1 MSETGRGPRWRR
13 QRRALKVLA
22 AASLF
27 CAIAYMLLSLLPLT
41 GRLVRVA
48 ISRRSVAG
56 SQPAKFSSSR
66 RIYPYSVIRG
76 GAYSAGELR
85 EALDRDPVAA
95 RHYLV
100 FHRSTVRTTASSFS
114 EPVFLSYR
122 VGDAVYWTSRPV
134 RLPHGET
141 LLTDGTNYARARCGN
156 RISQTPRTPVN
167 DTEPAPEA
175 LDTPPPPAN
184 AIADLDTWSE
194 NRLLGQPP
202 LLTQVL
208 PGQPVSI
215 ISTVP
220 ALTLSGTVPPW
231 WPISIPTGLL
241 PLPAPPSTPIL
252 VGTIPVIQ
260 PTPIPGLILPPTP
273 VEFPPGSSPPPPPG
287 PSTPP
292 TVSIVPP
299 FILPPEIWPPVIPT
313 IPGLPVIPGGPG
325 TPVTPQIPIQ
335 PTGPLQP
342 VPEPALLAPTLLAF
356 AALAAAR
363 FRRRF

>member
-1 MSETGRGPRWRR
+1 MSETGRRPRWRR

-22 AASLF
+22 AAGLF
-27 CAIAYMLLSLLPLT
+27 CAIAYMLLSLVPIT
-41 GRLVRVA
+41 GRLV
-48 ISRRSVAG
+48 SVAVSRQTASG
-56 SQPAKFSSSR
+56 SQPAKFSPSR

-76 GAYSAGELR
+76 GAYSAAELR

-114 EPVFLSYR
+114 EPVYLSYR
-122 VGDAVYWTSRPV
+122 VGNAVYWTSRPV

-156 RISQTPRTPVN
+156 RISETPRTPVN

-194 NRLLGQPP
+194 NRLLEQPP

-208 PGQPVSI
+208 PGPPVSI

-220 ALTLSGTVPPW
+220 ALTLSGTVPSW
-231 WPISIPTGLL
+231 WVIGIPSGLP
-241 PLPAPPSTPIL
+241 PLPFPTSTPIL

-273 VEFPPGSSPPPPPG
+273 VLFPPTPPG
-287 PSTPP
+287 PSLPP
-292 TVSIVPP
+292 IVSSVPP
-299 FILPPEIWPPVIPT
+299 FIFPPEIWPPAIPT
-313 IPGLPVIPGGPG
+313 VPGLPVIPGSPG
-325 TPVTPQIPIQ
+325 APPPQIPIQ

-342 VPEPALLAPTLLAF
+342 VPEPYLLAPTLLAF
-356 AALAAAR
+356 AAIAAAR
-363 FRRRF
+363 FRRRS